1 MLTHYY
7 LLDRN
12 HRKRAQVQREHMVA
26 LATLWRT
33 ISSHNWPSWWQLAWY
48 LGYRILPCIK

>member
-1 MLTHYY
+1 MLTRYC

-12 HRKRAQVQREHMVA
+12 HRKKAQVQQEHMVA

-33 ISSHNWPSWWQLAWY
+33 ISSHS
-48 LGYRILPCIK
+48 